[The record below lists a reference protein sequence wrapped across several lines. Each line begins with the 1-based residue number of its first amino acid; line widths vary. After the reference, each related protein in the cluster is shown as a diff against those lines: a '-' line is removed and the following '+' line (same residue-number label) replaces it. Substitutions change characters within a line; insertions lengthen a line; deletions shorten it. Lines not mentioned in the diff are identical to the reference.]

1 LEKAYAIF
9 DEMIGDGNQV
19 ASFRRS
25 ELQRLDETLSCISQG
40 QSRPLTVPN
49 FFHQTDVL
57 PNPPSPSSTSIPES
71 MPQPLQYNALLRQ
84 DPVLDGE
91 CDFGTML
98 TSAEIMAVADSIE
111 TFDTEWVSNA
121 MVEHSIW

>member
-1 LEKAYAIF
+1 
-9 DEMIGDGNQV
+9 MIGDGNQV
-19 ASFRRS
+19 ANFRRS
-25 ELQRLDETLSCISQG
+25 ELQRLDETLNCISRG
-40 QSRPLTVPN
+40 QSQPLTVPN

-57 PNPPSPSSTSIPES
+57 LNPSSPSSTSIPRS
-71 MPQPLQYNALLRQ
+71 TPHPLHYNALLRQ
-84 DPVLDGE
+84 DPVLDGD

-121 MVEHSIW
+121 MVEHGIW

>member
-1 LEKAYAIF
+1 
-9 DEMIGDGNQV
+9 M
-19 ASFRRS
+19 
-25 ELQRLDETLSCISQG
+25 
-40 QSRPLTVPN
+40 PN
-49 FFHQTDVL
+49 LFPQTDVL

-71 MPQPLQYNALLRQ
+71 MPQPLHYNALLRQ

-91 CDFGTML
+91 CDFGTTL